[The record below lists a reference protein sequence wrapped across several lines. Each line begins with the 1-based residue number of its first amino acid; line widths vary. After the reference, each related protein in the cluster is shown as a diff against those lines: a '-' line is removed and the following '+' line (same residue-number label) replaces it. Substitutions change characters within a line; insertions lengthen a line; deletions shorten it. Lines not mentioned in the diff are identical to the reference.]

1 MIGAFGTGCFITGTH
16 MISPSCNL
24 SQNCSCR
31 LIKVPIEGFYH
42 IIFSITNYIW
52 YKMLLLSSFQLQLP
66 DHFSKVREQFL
77 MELLSFLFNYITS
90 NADILRRP

>member
-1 MIGAFGTGCFITGTH
+1 
-16 MISPSCNL
+16 
-24 SQNCSCR
+24 
-31 LIKVPIEGFYH
+31 
-42 IIFSITNYIW
+42 
-52 YKMLLLSSFQLQLP
+52 MLLLSSFQLQLP